1 MRLVELSF
9 GVGAAVADVVTDAT
23 GAAGFGV
30 ALGDVANVIFELE
43 LVFQHLD
50 NHLDDSSLDDKIL
63 LVMDFVVGLL
73 NFNKIRRK
81 FTGSG
86 LEVTGSS
93 LKMTG
98 SGLKMTCIS

>member
-1 MRLVELSF
+1 MRLVVVELSF
-9 GVGAAVADVVTDAT
+9 GVGAAVVDV
-23 GAAGFGV
+23 AGFGV
-30 ALGDVANVIFELE
+30 ALGDVASVIFEHE

-50 NHLDDSSLDDKIL
+50 IHLDDSSLDDKIL
-63 LVMDFVVGLL
+63 LAMDFVVGLL

-93 LKMTG
+93 LKMTE
-98 SGLKMTCIS
+98 SGLR

>member
-9 GVGAAVADVVTDAT
+9 GVGAAVVDAVTDAT
-23 GAAGFGV
+23 GVAGFGV

-43 LVFQHLD
+43 LVFKHLD
-50 NHLDDSSLDDKIL
+50 IHLDDSSLDGKIL

-93 LKMTG
+93 LIMTG